1 MLKNNER
8 INDLLAWYGNLLTDN
23 QLDIMQVYYGEDLSL
38 AEIAEN
44 NGVSRAAIHDTI
56 KRSEDLLENYEK
68 KLQVVSK
75 YKQRIKRYEQ
85 LKALNNEEVLKIVEQ
100 LEKIE

>member
-75 YKQRIKRYEQ
+75 YKQRIKRFEQ